1 MLKYEDNLWGK
12 VDFLHSR
19 YHNIYS
25 NLCQYLEMM
34 SKFQLAF
41 LNFSK
46 SISSISNKKYKI
58 YSDKK
63 LSLYPVIGSIPK
75 NISLHSKEFFEISE
89 FIKDKVI
96 EQAKIS
102 LNETYT
108 KENNLYLNYI
118 KSKRNYN
125 NSKIDLEKS
134 KNDFNDKS
142 QICENL
148 IVNAKSMKY
157 KNIVNKK
164 EIEKNET
171 KANEGL
177 TDAISYENK
186 YIEYLKETNKNI
198 DEKNKKELDLLK
210 MYEEIDKEIVIKIK
224 GIICMYIAG
233 FKKMYSTILADFTWI
248 NNQFKK
254 INSDNDIN
262 IFINKYKTN
271 LHKEEKIPFIPYEPK
286 SCLNPT
292 LIKPT
297 GDPIKDENIL
307 DINYE
312 VISSLKKNLK
322 DVCPSI
328 DMEEEAKKKRLRY
341 LVSKI
346 FTKDVDFKDE
356 EKKELLEYVKEKP
369 FRYYFLLMLS
379 KQRTKGRYKRSE
391 KLINDLSDLLNVIL
405 DGCEKDKDYLN
416 AKNCIILSQTYYCEI
431 TKSNKKRYKYYLFKN
446 IQNNKWL
453 NTVEYWEV
461 LIEMMIQEEIKNNE
475 QTAKKYKYNEKL
487 KKNALSNI
495 GFSQLLPLTQNMYEF
510 GIPKEKIL
518 SICQKYIDKYGVK
531 KEYSETL
538 INNIK
543 NCSNIDFEEEIIDE
557 DPKIKKNPKRKKTLP
572 ENENENTIE
581 EFIPNSMYNKSNI
594 NLLDSEDDKID
605 NEININND
613 SNINIIN
620 ENKDENNKKENL
632 NINKINDLKENED
645 TKDE

>member
-25 NLCQYLEMM
+25 NLYQYLEMM

-46 SISSISNKKYKI
+46 SLSSISNKKYKI

-75 NISLHSKEFFEISE
+75 NIILHSKEFLEISE

-102 LNETYT
+102 LNETYS

-134 KNDFNDKS
+134 KNNFNDNAK
-142 QICENL
+142 ICENL

-157 KNIVNKK
+157 KTLVSKK
-164 EIEKNET
+164 EIEKNEN

-198 DEKNKKELDLLK
+198 DDKNKKELDLLK

-224 GIICMYIAG
+224 GILCMYIAG
-233 FKKMYSTILADFTWI
+233 FKKMYSTLLTDFNWI

-254 INSDNDIN
+254 INSDNDTN

-286 SCLNPT
+286 SSLNPK
-292 LIKPT
+292 LIKST
-297 GDPIKDENIL
+297 GDPLKDENIL

-322 DVCPSI
+322 DVCSSVN
-328 DMEEEAKKKRLRY
+328 MEEEGKKKRLRY
-341 LVSKI
+341 LLSKI
-346 FTKDVDFKDE
+346 FTKDIDFQYE
-356 EKKELLEYVKEKP
+356 EKKELLDYVKEKT

-391 KLINDLSDLLNVIL
+391 KLINDLSDILNIIL
-405 DGCEKDKDYLN
+405 DGCENDKDYFN
-416 AKNCIILSQTYYCEI
+416 AKNCIILSQTYFCEI
-431 TKSNKKRYKYYLFKN
+431 TKSNKKKYKYYLFNN
-446 IQNNKWL
+446 IKNNKWL
-453 NTVEYWEV
+453 NTVEFWEN
-461 LIEMMIQEEIKNNE
+461 LIDIMIQKEIKNNE
-475 QTAKKYKYNEKL
+475 QTTKKFNFSEKL

-495 GFSQLLPLTQNMYEF
+495 GFSQLLPLTQNMHEF

-531 KEYSETL
+531 EEYSETL
-538 INNIK
+538 INNIN
-543 NCSNIDFEEEIIDE
+543 NCSNINFEEEIIE
-557 DPKIKKNPKRKKTLP
+557 EEPKIKKNLKKQKSLSD
-572 ENENENTIE
+572 NENKNG
-581 EFIPNSMYNKSNI
+581 EFITNSMYNKNTI
-594 NLLDSEDDKID
+594 NLLDIDDKID
-605 NEININND
+605 NDITNND

-620 ENKDENNKKENL
+620 ENKEDEGKKENL

-645 TKDE
+645 TKEE

>member
-25 NLCQYLEMM
+25 NLYQYLEMM

-41 LNFSK
+41 FNFSK
-46 SISSISNKKYKI
+46 SISSISHKKYRI

-102 LNETYT
+102 LSETYS

-134 KNDFNDKS
+134 KNNFNDNAK
-142 QICENL
+142 ICENL
-148 IVNAKSMKY
+148 MVNAKTMKY
-157 KNIVNKK
+157 KNIVSKK
-164 EIEKNET
+164 EIEKNEN
-171 KANEGL
+171 KANVGL

-186 YIEYLKETNKNI
+186 YIEYLKEANKNI
-198 DEKNKKELDLLK
+198 DEINKNELDLLK
-210 MYEEIDKEIVIKIK
+210 MYEEIDKEIIIKIK
-224 GIICMYIAG
+224 GILCMYIAG

-248 NNQFKK
+248 NNQFKN

-262 IFINKYKTN
+262 IFVNKYKTN
-271 LHKEEKIPFIPYEPK
+271 LHKEEKIPFIPYEPN
-286 SCLNPT
+286 SSLNPN
-292 LIKPT
+292 LIKPS

-307 DINYE
+307 DINYD

-322 DVCPSI
+322 DVCSSI
-328 DMEEEAKKKRLRY
+328 NMEEEGKKKRLRY
-341 LVSKI
+341 LVSNI
-346 FTKDVDFKDE
+346 FTKDINFKDE
-356 EKKELLEYVKEKP
+356 EKKELLNYVKEKA
-369 FRYYFLLMLS
+369 FRHYFLLMLS

-405 DGCEKDKDYLN
+405 DGCEEDKDYFN

-431 TKSNKKRYKYYLFKN
+431 TKSDKKRYKYYLFKN
-446 IQNNKWL
+446 IQKNKWL
-453 NTVEYWEV
+453 KTVEFWEN
-461 LIEMMIQEEIKNNE
+461 LIEIMIQKEIKNNE
-475 QTAKKYKYNEKL
+475 HTAAKYNFNEKL
-487 KKNALSNI
+487 RKNALSNI

-518 SICQKYIDKYGVK
+518 VICQKYIDKYEVK
-531 KEYSETL
+531 KEFSNTL
-538 INNIK
+538 INNIN
-543 NCSNIDFEEEIIDE
+543 NCSNIDFEEEIIE
-557 DPKIKKNPKRKKTLP
+557 EPKIKKNLKRKKSLP
-572 ENENENTIE
+572 DDDNENKKG
-581 EFIPNSMYNKSNI
+581 EFLTNSMYNKNTI
-594 NLLDSEDDKID
+594 NLLDIDDKID
-605 NEININND
+605 NDININNND

-620 ENKDENNKKENL
+620 ENKIDEDKKE

-645 TKDE
+645 KKNE